1 MKSIQERKNN
11 NMRKYG
17 IHPKKWRDKINGNT
31 YHSAQILNTE
41 NNLMIA
47 SPFTYGYGEQYIQSA
62 SERMIKQGWIKERLK
77 GIDLQQVHII
87 AENDCKKKEVIS
99 HGKEQ

>member
-1 MKSIQERKNN
+1 MI
-11 NMRKYG
+11 KYV
-17 IHPKKWRDKINGNT
+17 IHAKKWRDKINGNT

-62 SERMIKQGWIKERLK
+62 SERMIKAGWIKERLK
-77 GIDLQQVHII
+77 NLDFLQVHNIV
-87 AENDCKKKEVIS
+87 EEDCRKKDVIN
-99 HGKEQ
+99 HGKEH

>member
-1 MKSIQERKNN
+1 MI
-11 NMRKYG
+11 KYV
-17 IHPKKWRDKINGNT
+17 IHAKKWRDKINGNT

-62 SERMIKQGWIKERLK
+62 SQRMIKQGWIKEPITRN
-77 GIDLQQVHII
+77 LQQVHII

-99 HGKEQ
+99 HGKER

>member
-1 MKSIQERKNN
+1 MI
-11 NMRKYG
+11 KYV
-17 IHPKKWRDKINGNT
+17 IHAKKWRDKINGNT

-77 GIDLQQVHII
+77 GLNLQQIHII
-87 AENDCKKKEVIS
+87 AENDCKKKEVIN
-99 HGKEQ
+99 HGKERWE